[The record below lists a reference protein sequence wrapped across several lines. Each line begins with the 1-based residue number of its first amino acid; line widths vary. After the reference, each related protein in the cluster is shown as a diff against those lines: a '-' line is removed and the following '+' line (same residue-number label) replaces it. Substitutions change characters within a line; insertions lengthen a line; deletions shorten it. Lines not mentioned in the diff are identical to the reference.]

1 MKKLTW
7 ETPELV
13 ILAKGKPEESV
24 LRACKMIEGFFSD
37 YDPDTRKCIK
47 YYSGAWV
54 DCMERAV
61 T

>member
-1 MKKLTW
+1 
-7 ETPELV
+7 
-13 ILAKGKPEESV
+13 
-24 LRACKMIEGFFSD
+24 MIEGFFSD

-47 YYSGAWV
+47 MYGGAWV